1 MSVPR
6 LLVLTDRRQSQAN
19 GRTLLETVTHALLAG
34 APAVVL
40 REKDLP
46 RAARRTLAVD
56 LLEAAE
62 RHGAQLLIASD
73 AGLARELG
81 ATGVHLAADDPP
93 VDDGHLLVGRSCHTR
108 TEVRTAVEQ
117 RHDYLTVSPVALT
130 DSKPGYGPALG
141 PEGLAQ
147 LVDVA
152 DDLPILALGGVTP
165 ADVST
170 WIRVGAHGVAVM
182 GAVMGAADPEVSVR
196 SFLDALQMET
206 P

>member
-1 MSVPR
+1 VPR
-6 LLVLTDRRQSQAN
+6 LLVLTDRHQSEAS
-19 GRTLLETVTHALLAG
+19 GRTLVETVTHALLAG

-46 RAARRTLAVD
+46 RAARRALAVE
-56 LLEAAE
+56 LLEVAGP
-62 RHGAQLLIASD
+62 HGAQLLIASD
-73 AGLARELG
+73 AGLASELR

-93 VDDGHLLVGRSCHTR
+93 VDDGYLLVGRSCHTR
-108 TEVRTAVEQ
+108 TEVRIAVEQ
-117 RHDYLTVSPVALT
+117 HHDYITVSPVAST

-141 PEGLAQ
+141 PEGLSQ

-165 ADVST
+165 DDVPR
-170 WIRVGAHGVAVM
+170 WLRVGARGVAVM
-182 GAVMGAADPEVSVR
+182 GAVMGATDPGATVR
-196 SFLDALQMET
+196 SFLDALHMEM